1 MKRFSKLCVI
11 LGLMLGLSSGL
22 YSNGFNLNSNGT
34 KAITMGGAF
43 IGLADDYSAVF
54 WNPAGLT
61 QMKQTTLSFFG
72 TDIIPS
78 ASYQFA
84 IPGVLSIDTKAES
97 KHYLSGSIGFFKP
110 LSEKLVVGIYGYV
123 PTGLGV
129 TWKGNELAAL
139 TGGVSREW
147 DTYVGIISISP
158 VIAFKLSEKFSL
170 GAALNINYGFA
181 QLKRPAL
188 GQYSEDTNDMAFGA
202 TIGLLAKPSE
212 KFSFGMTFRTPL
224 KVKLSGEATMTGAP
238 LVGLPE
244 TDDALRE
251 VTFPMWFGAG
261 IAVKP
266 TDKLTITADAQYT
279 NWKVMDII
287 PMEFTNPG
295 WKAYFEDGAA
305 LELDWKN
312 CFQLRFG
319 LEYKTSEKFAIRA
332 GYYYDPNPSPKNT
345 RTLLLPEMTFNFVTF
360 GIGYHTE
367 KVTIDAGF
375 EYGMGKELE
384 ITLADIGTGNPGMPG
399 IHNLDIIVPNIAIT
413 FRF

>member
-1 MKRFSKLCVI
+1 L
-11 LGLMLGLSSGL
+11 
-22 YSNGFNLNSNGT
+22 
-34 KAITMGGAF
+34 
-43 IGLADDYSAVF
+43 
-54 WNPAGLT
+54 
-61 QMKQTTLSFFG
+61 
-72 TDIIPS
+72 
-78 ASYQFA
+78 
-84 IPGVLSIDTKAES
+84 
-97 KHYLSGSIGFFKP
+97 
-110 LSEKLVVGIYGYV
+110 
-123 PTGLGV
+123 
-129 TWKGNELAAL
+129 
-139 TGGVSREW
+139 
-147 DTYVGIISISP
+147 
-158 VIAFKLSEKFSL
+158 
-170 GAALNINYGFA
+170 
-181 QLKRPAL
+181 
-188 GQYSEDTNDMAFGA
+188 
-202 TIGLLAKPSE
+202 
-212 KFSFGMTFRTPL
+212 TFRTPL

-238 LVGLPE
+238 LVGLPA

-279 NWKVMDII
+279 NWKVMDTI

-295 WKAYFEDGAA
+295 WKTYFEDGAA

-312 CFQLRFG
+312 CVQLRFG

-345 RTLLLPEMTFNFVTF
+345 RTILLPEMAFNFVTF